1 MVEYLNNRSRTFLI
15 RIGNHDAWKPGAS
28 GRLNKPDHHSDEDG
42 EKQRR
47 GQKRGGWEFARRTF
61 TSRAA
66 DVGNALASH
75 PVQRNGPLADESIRP
90 LAVSQCC
97 HSQFNPVRSTV
108 PTNAT
113 HPCRCRRPSPRSPW
127 ARSVRTCLFRPRRSV
142 PRGDSFPETTLPAVR
157 WRHTRRNKNCQ

>member
-1 MVEYLNNRSRTFLI
+1 MKTARNN
-15 RIGNHDAWKPGAS
+15 AA
-28 GRLNKPDHHSDEDG
+28 
-42 EKQRR
+42 
-47 GQKRGGWEFARRTF
+47 ARRTF

-127 ARSVRTCLFRPRRSV
+127 ARSVRTCLFRQSRSV
-142 PRGDSFPETTLPAVR
+142 PRGNSFPETTLPAVR
-157 WRHTRRNKNCQ
+157 WRHTRRNKKNANNNTEATFNGGCHFVVSDNVSLSKLF